1 MEGHHH
7 NLAAEFPEHQDKIH
21 YLKLSDGHF
30 KKLCERYEEIDKQ
43 IARREARI
51 ELGGEFDEEKL
62 RKERL
67 KLKDDIYAALT
78 K

>member
-7 NLAAEFPEHQDKIH
+7 NLATEFPQHQDKIH
-21 YLKLSDGHF
+21 YLKLSDAHF
-30 KKLCERYEEIDKQ
+30 KKLCDRYEEIDKQ

-51 ELGGEFDEEKL
+51 ELGGEFDEERL

-67 KLKDDIYAALT
+67 KLKDAIYAALMR
-78 K
+78 